1 MGSSILTQEIIYNI
15 SDITAGVFLIVLTLS
30 ISLQNAKHPGMSH
43 LFSATTLMLAGVFLR
58 IFARIIKQ
66 LPTDYAY
73 EQGTVLLSPA
83 TAPAIWAVAFMLVA
97 TAITESANHVIYINE
112 RKDRRGLG
120 SRYIVTLAMILA
132 GCVIYAFIRDIDVF
146 TNFILLQF
154 AALWV
159 YLRKRWSVRTAVEF
173 WRASIVAVITSAIAL
188 AFDPVRLTGLG
199 FSMMLLIIAQQY
211 HEHLREE
218 LIENEAELARSK
230 VRLLAE
236 QISPHY
242 IYNSLQSISGL
253 CTTDPAKAQKAIEI
267 FSEYLRGNL
276 ESLTQEE
283 LIPFTRELEHTQ
295 AYLEL
300 ERLSGLRRFVVE
312 YDLRVTDFMLP
323 PLVLQPV
330 VENAVK
336 HGAAVAV
343 NGANGEDGAVQIK
356 LSAFEVDGLI
366 NIEVTDGIYNIGRE
380 LVADEAQMR
389 NDAKIMDEAPQFAT
403 NRYKTKSIGL
413 ENVRTRLALQCG
425 GTLDIS
431 SSAEGGTA
439 VSIKLPKIALKEHKN
454 LLIK

>member
-30 ISLQNAKHPGMSH
+30 IALQNAKHPGMSH

-58 IFARIIKQ
+58 IFARVIEQ
-66 LPTDYAY
+66 MPTDYAY
-73 EQGTVLLSPA
+73 EKGTVLLSPA
-83 TAPAIWAVAFMLVA
+83 TAPAIWAVAFMFVA
-97 TAITESANHVIYINE
+97 IAITESANHVIYINE
-112 RKDRRGLG
+112 GKDRRGLG
-120 SRYIVTLAMILA
+120 SRYIATLAMILA

-154 AALWV
+154 VTLWV
-159 YLRKRWSVRTAVEF
+159 YLRKRWSVRAAVEF
-173 WRASIVAVITSAIAL
+173 WRASIAAVITAAIAL
-188 AFDPVRLTGLG
+188 VFDPVRLTGLG

-253 CTTDPAKAQKAIEI
+253 CTTDPAKAQKAIEV
-267 FSEYLRGNL
+267 FSGYLRGNL

-300 ERLSGLRRFVVE
+300 EQLSGLRRFVAE
-312 YDLRVTDFMLP
+312 YDLKVTDFMLP

-336 HGAAVAV
+336 HGAYAVAAS
-343 NGANGEDGAVQIK
+343 GAHGEESATRITISTFESDGA
-356 LSAFEVDGLI
+356 I
-366 NIEVTDGIYNIGRE
+366 NIVVTDSIYNRRE
-380 LVADEAQMR
+380 STAISADPGDNAP
-389 NDAKIMDEAPQFAT
+389 NTAK

-413 ENVRTRLALQCG
+413 ENVRTRLAIQCG
-425 GTLDIS
+425 GALDIS
-431 SSAEGGTA
+431 NSDRETT
-439 VSIKLPKIALKEHKN
+439 VRLKLPKN
-454 LLIK
+454 